1 MLNHIKRKKSN
12 EKNNNNFNK
21 NNNNSKSK
29 NKIKGNNAI
38 VKDHFDSDYL
48 SKSVNDYSINRNT
61 LLKQILGNMADSGGF
76 EGRHLAN
83 GIEILKTM
91 IEEKTCTRFLSF
103 VGALVSTG
111 NRGIIRDMIKNKMFD
126 CIITTCG
133 ALDHDIAKSFSSYY
147 EGDFR
152 LDDQFLLKKDIHR
165 LGNILIPNKNYGP
178 LIETKV
184 QPILQELYDSIKSS
198 SQSQSQS
205 QSHSLGLAPSEILRF
220 IGSHLNESS
229 FLYWAAKNNIPVIV
243 PGIVDGA
250 VGNQIWLFNQSHKD
264 FRVDVLKD
272 QTILSEMIFDAK
284 MTGAFMMGG
293 GLSKHHTLW
302 WNQYRGGLDYAVYI
316 TTASEWDGSLSGAP
330 VAEAISWGKVTTQAK
345 QVTIHAD
352 VSTVLPFIYYGLI
365 SK

>member
-1 MLNHIKRKKSN
+1 MLRQVKKKNVDTKDSSN
-12 EKNNNNFNK
+12 
-21 NNNNSKSK
+21 
-29 NKIKGNNAI
+29 
-38 VKDHFDSDYL
+38 YL
-48 SKSVNDYSINRNT
+48 SKDVQDYSINPQTSIN
-61 LLKQILGNMADSGGF
+61 QILKNMTDSGGF

-83 GIEILKTM
+83 GVEILKKM
-91 IEEKTCTRFLSF
+91 LNEKNCTRFISF
-103 VGALVSTG
+103 VGALISTG
-111 NRGIIRDMIKNKMFD
+111 NRGIVRDMIKNKMFD

-165 LGNILIPNKNYGP
+165 LGNILIPNENYGP
-178 LIETKV
+178 LIENKV
-184 QPILQELYDSIKSS
+184 QPILQKLYHNSKSS
-198 SQSQSQS
+198 REF
-205 QSHSLGLAPSEILRF
+205 APSEIIRY

-229 FLYWAAKNNIPVIV
+229 FLYWAFKNNIPVFV

-264 FRVDVLKD
+264 FKIDILKD
-272 QTILSEMIFDAK
+272 QTKLSEIIFDAK
-284 MTGAFMMGG
+284 KTGAFMMGG

-345 QVTIHAD
+345 QVTVHAD
-352 VSTVLPFIYYGLI
+352 VSVVLPFIYHALI